1 MIIKS
6 IYKKIH
12 ISILVYVLGI
22 ISVITGLF
30 KAFLIM
36 YLILFIHELGHIIM
50 AIIFKYNISKINIY
64 PFGGYTIFDVDINKN
79 SFAEFMVF
87 FGGIL
92 FQFIL
97 SIIFKI
103 YVDNSTY
110 LYRTFNM
117 YNINILLFN
126 LLPIIP
132 LDGSKVLN
140 ILFNKIFSFKMSHIL
155 SIYISYI
162 GILLI
167 FIINYK
173 NLNMCIILFLLLNLI
188 IKEHKNHIYI
198 FNRFLIERYIKNIK
212 FKKNNFIIG
221 NTVKNMKKYMRNIF
235 IIDNIYFSEK
245 EVLEGRFN
253 HLY

>member
-1 MIIKS
+1 MI
-6 IYKKIH
+6 
-12 ISILVYVLGI
+12 YVLGI
-22 ISVITGLF
+22 LSVVTGLF

-36 YLILFIHELGHIIM
+36 YLIVFIHELGHITM
-50 AIIFKYNISKINIY
+50 ALIFKYNINKITIY

-79 SFAEFMVF
+79 SFEEFMVF

-92 FQFIL
+92 FQIIL

-110 LYRTFNM
+110 LYRTFSI
-117 YNINILLFN
+117 YNTNILLFN

-140 ILFNKIFSFKMSHIL
+140 ILFNKMLPFKISHKL

-162 GILLI
+162 LI
-167 FIINYK
+167 IVVFIINYK
-173 NLNMCIILFLLLNLI
+173 NLNMCMILFLILNILVE
-188 IKEHKNHIYI
+188 EHKNHIYI
-198 FNRFLIERYIKNIK
+198 FNKFLVERYIKDIK

-221 NTVKNMKKYMRNIF
+221 NTVKNMKKYMKNIF
-235 IIDNIYFSEK
+235 IIDNMYISEK
-245 EVLEGRFN
+245 EVLEDRFN
-253 HLY
+253 NFY